1 MCNILCHVTLDE
13 KKAKEMKEKIDD
25 DYRVNM

>member
-1 MCNILCHVTLDE
+1 MCNILCRVTLDE
-13 KKAKEMKEKIDD
+13 KKAKGIKRKIND